1 MSANRRRGEI
11 SAVIDG
17 RECTLCL
24 TLGSLAEL
32 ENAFAASDLTALAER
47 FSSGKLSARDLMEVI
62 AAGLRGAGLPVQA
75 SDVAAMKIE
84 GGATGAAA
92 IVAELLQV
100 TFGAAEAA
108 ASPDP

>member
-17 RECTLCL
+17 QGCTLCL
-24 TLGSLAEL
+24 TLGALAEL
-32 ENAFAASDLTALAER
+32 EDAFAASDLTALADR
-47 FSSGKLSARDLMEVI
+47 FSSGKFSARDLMEVI
-62 AAGLRGAGLPVQA
+62 AAGLRGGGLPVQA
-75 SDVAAMKIE
+75 SDVAGMKIE
-84 GGATGAAA
+84 GGVTGAAA